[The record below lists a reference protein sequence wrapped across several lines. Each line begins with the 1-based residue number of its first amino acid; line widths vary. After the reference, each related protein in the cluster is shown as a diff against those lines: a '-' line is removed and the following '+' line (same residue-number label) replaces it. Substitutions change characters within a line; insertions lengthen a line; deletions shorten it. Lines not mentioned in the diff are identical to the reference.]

1 MTPRILMF
9 GWEFPPYHSGGL
21 GTACA
26 GLTRALSSVGA
37 SIIFVLPK
45 NRLAQ
50 ADYMRKFVYAGVE
63 DLVVKEVPALL
74 YPYVTVGE
82 YRDLANSIMGELYG
96 STLLA
101 EVRAYAERAR
111 SIAETEDYEVIHAH
125 DWLAFPAGVM
135 AKAASG
141 KPLVVHVHATEFDR
155 TGNGAVNPAVFAI
168 EREGMIAA
176 DRVIAVSQWTKDI
189 IVNKYGIPE
198 EKVAVVHNGVES
210 IAAAGGPAAALE
222 QLRRAGN
229 KIVLFVGRVTLQKGP
244 DYFVELARRV
254 LAWRPQTYFVMV
266 GSGDMLPRM
275 IERAADHQISNHF
288 IFPGF
293 LRGEELNS
301 VYRSADLYILPSV
314 SEPFGITPLEAA
326 ACGAPVMVSR
336 QSGVSEVMAHAL
348 KVDFWDIDEMT
359 NQVLAVL
366 DHPSLAA
373 TLADNGRRD
382 TERTTWLVAA
392 NKCLDIYRALA

>member
-1 MTPRILMF
+1 MF

-26 GLTRALSSVGA
+26 GLTRALSTIGA

-111 SIAETEDYEVIHAH
+111 SIAENEDYEVIHAH

-141 KPLVVHVHATEFDR
+141 EPLVVHVHATEFDR
-155 TGNGAVNPAVFAI
+155 TGNGEVNPAVFAI

-198 EKVAVVHNGVES
+198 SKVDVVHNGVES

>member
-1 MTPRILMF
+1 MF

-26 GLTRALSSVGA
+26 GLTRALSTIGA

-63 DLVVKEVPALL
+63 DLVVKEVPSLL

-111 SIAETEDYEVIHAH
+111 SIAENEDYDVIHAH

-141 KPLVVHVHATEFDR
+141 KPLIVHVHATEFDR
-155 TGNGAVNPAVFAI
+155 TGNGEVNPAVFAI

-198 EKVAVVHNGVES
+198 AKVVVVHNGVES

>member
-1 MTPRILMF
+1 MF

-26 GLTRALSSVGA
+26 GLTRALSTIGA

-96 STLLA
+96 SSLLA

-111 SIAETEDYEVIHAH
+111 SIAENEDYEVIHAH

-155 TGNGAVNPAVFAI
+155 TGNGEVNPAVFAI

-198 EKVAVVHNGVES
+198 SKVDVVHNGVES